1 MVTPGD
7 QMLQNVTV
15 GKNPTA
21 TRFVHAP
28 RRPPAGAGA
37 ARLFLQPQQPRY
49 LGKFAET
56 VETPAISL
64 ELLISA
70 TTLWAAAP
78 TRFPSAAVIPA
89 HSTFQCP
96 PSWHP
101 TYPSAHFARV
111 GVRLESSHPAERT
124 NKKNAGSHRTGGLDD
139 HPHLLQ
145 RQVSSRALPITQHFA
160 KRAPAR
166 AFSHPI
172 ALAHQPPLPPLV
184 AHSAP
189 ARRSAAISLSHRP
202 SSRRSLLP
210 QTVRCASHALRRQR
224 GAGNNRRRLPPG
236 SIARLSRPL
245 CPQRLDQ
252 DFLIRPSRPSTL
264 ATGLSRHHTVAPTLL

>member
-7 QMLQNVTV
+7 QMLQNVSV

-49 LGKFAET
+49 LGNFAET

-64 ELLISA
+64 ELSISA

-78 TRFPSAAVIPA
+78 TRFPSAAAIPA
-89 HSTFQCP
+89 HSTIQCP
-96 PSWHP
+96 PSRHP

-111 GVRLESSHPAERT
+111 GVRSESPHPAERT

-145 RQVSSRALPITQHFA
+145 RQVSSRAPPITQHFA

-236 SIARLSRPL
+236 SIARLSPPL